1 MAALKR
7 KAERTEIIT
16 LRIPAAVKAEIDRL
30 RPLANAQGFD
40 VNASLVDAIVRC
52 TKQIAEELNSY
63 TERVQLKPNSAAAEA
78 PAEFINGGSK

>member
-1 MAALKR
+1 MSALKR
-7 KAERTEIIT
+7 KAERTDTIT
-16 LRIPAAVKAEIDRL
+16 LRIPTAVETEIDRL
-30 RPLANAQGFD
+30 RPLADAQGFD

-63 TERVQLKPNSAAAEA
+63 TKRVQPKPNSTAEA